1 MMRGHLIIFK
11 QNKTTGWKMKRY
23 SIAPS
28 SARRKSTYNPAVF
41 SDDTINERE
50 NATLELQQ
58 LEQSIT
64 STLQDIDKNLSKSN
78 AILNDK
84 IFPIIRQYSQS
95 TEDVWKNVNFWKYFF
110 ELSANAELTS
120 YQSPVSQ
127 AINDE
132 KNNILLQDNV
142 NQGNT
147 STDNKPLDAA
157 GRLEGHTNFKKP
169 LLRGNIEE
177 LTPTWSTEQ
186 PNKNMIAS
194 TPQHQQQQQG
204 AKSQKFIQY
213 GNSESLN
220 LNPPPILS
228 VNLSDDSKSPAKDTT
243 ENAVFTIR
251 KSLDQYHRLSV
262 SPKKASRRPKT
273 PMRSNEEFHRRS
285 SMIKGFRDSSP
296 TLPEPPILL
305 SEIGP
310 NPSSDLYDSSNKGK
324 APAGDLASD
333 DNIFD
338 DNELQRF
345 PRTPQFTRGT
355 SGRLSGGIVMSGGL
369 KRTSIVKTPKE
380 IRQDFKED
388 DSDIQPPT
396 ITQFSQ
402 LKDDVETKEVEDTH
416 HYNHSK
422 EQIGVPLPELETID
436 LLKHDQNRK
445 KRKFESKLIDSKLD
459 DDSPFIEDKSGH
471 HISHDGNTGHT
482 GHNSVASTVY
492 HSVMTHQQQNKD
504 TSMGSRDNTK
514 SNSISNL
521 FEDVLQNLNKE
532 HPEFKNQQDDTRK
545 SNDPN
550 SSKEMGSILNER
562 FNQILHK

>member
-1 MMRGHLIIFK
+1 
-11 QNKTTGWKMKRY
+11 MKRY

-28 SARRKSTYNPAVF
+28 SARRKSTYNPAVY
-41 SDDTINERE
+41 SDDTINDRE

-58 LEQSIT
+58 LEQAIT

-120 YQSPVSQ
+120 YQSPVSK
-127 AINDE
+127 AIKDD
-132 KNNILLQDNV
+132 KNNMLLQENI
-142 NQGNT
+142 NEGYT
-147 STDNKPLDAA
+147 STDNKQFHGA
-157 GRLEGHTNFKKP
+157 GRLDSHSLFKKP

-186 PNKNMIAS
+186 PNNKIVAS
-194 TPQHQQQQQG
+194 TPQPQDLK
-204 AKSQKFIQY
+204 AKKYTQFE
-213 GNSESLN
+213 NSESLN
-220 LNPPPILS
+220 LNPPPVLS
-228 VNLSDDSKSPAKDTT
+228 VNLSSDSKSPTKGSDA
-243 ENAVFTIR
+243 AVFTIR

-273 PMRSNEEFHRRS
+273 PMRSNEEFNRRS

-296 TLPEPPILL
+296 TLPEPPVLL
-305 SEIGP
+305 SELGP
-310 NPSSDLYDSSNKGK
+310 NYSSEAPESTNKEDGLPSDRINT
-324 APAGDLASD
+324 D
-333 DNIFD
+333 DNSM

-345 PRTPQFTRGT
+345 PRTPQFVRGR
-355 SGRLSGGIVMSGGL
+355 SSRLSEGITSGGL
-369 KRTSIVKTPKE
+369 KRASLVKTPRE
-380 IRQDFKED
+380 IRQEFGGD
-388 DSDIQPPT
+388 DSDPKPPT

-402 LKDDVETKEVEDTH
+402 LMEPNVL
-416 HYNHSK
+416 SK
-422 EQIGVPLPELETID
+422 EEQLRTNEPIGVPLPELETID
-436 LLKHDQNRK
+436 LHKYDDNRK
-445 KRKFESKLIDSKLD
+445 KRKVGSHSAVDKIDE
-459 DDSPFIEDKSGH
+459 DSPFIEDKSAQY
-471 HISHDGNTGHT
+471 INHDGNTGHT

-521 FEDVLQNLNKE
+521 FEEVLQDLNKE
-532 HPEFKNQQDDTRK
+532 HPDFTAQQDDTRK
-545 SNDPN
+545 SNEDN
-550 SSKEMGSILNER
+550 SSKDMGSVLNDR